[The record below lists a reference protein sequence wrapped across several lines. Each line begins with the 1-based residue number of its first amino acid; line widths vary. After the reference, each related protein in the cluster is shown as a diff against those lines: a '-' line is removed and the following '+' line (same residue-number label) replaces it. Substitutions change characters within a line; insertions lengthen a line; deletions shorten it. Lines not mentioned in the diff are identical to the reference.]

1 MAASL
6 RGSTQPIIVGIAEIF
21 VLKKKNKK
29 KQDIKN
35 IYDLIE

>member
-21 VLKKKNKK
+21 VLKKNKKNKILK
-29 KQDIKN
+29 IFFGVM
-35 IYDLIE
+35 